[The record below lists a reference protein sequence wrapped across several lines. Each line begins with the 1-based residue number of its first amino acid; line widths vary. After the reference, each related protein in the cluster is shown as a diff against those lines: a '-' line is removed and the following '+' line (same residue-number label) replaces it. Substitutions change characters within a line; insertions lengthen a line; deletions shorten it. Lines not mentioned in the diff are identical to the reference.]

1 MKEISYNELAAA
13 VSHPNYDKY
22 ERYLQ
27 DMLDKYLRILET
39 SPDIE
44 TMYRTQGSVRCLRQL
59 LNLKENVLAEIK
71 REK

>member
-1 MKEISYNELAAA
+1 MKETSYKELAPA

-22 ERYLQ
+22 EKYLHE
-27 DMLDKYLRILET
+27 MLDKHLRILET
-39 SPDIE
+39 APDAE

-59 LNLKENVLAEIK
+59 LNLKENVLADLK